1 MRYENSTAI
10 SHNLSKMK
18 MLATVTLF
26 LSIWVLAVSI
36 TIAVQAKPDG
46 GLSVIDTMITVGENR
61 LHFQIIEG
69 GSPTILL
76 EAGGGMDLTE
86 WADLA
91 PRLARETGAT
101 VVSYD
106 RAGFGK
112 SDLPETPCD
121 MKVEAAWLWN
131 ALGQLDLDKN
141 IVLVGH
147 SYGGWMIRMEASM
160 YPDDVRG
167 IVFVDPF
174 SVEFVAILGVEYLD
188 NHPMMGKLPFDTS
201 DPEKLT
207 RQQRALMRM
216 VGDGL
221 GPKMEIMKETTI
233 PEGIP
238 VVIITSGLQTL
249 PTTEEQEA
257 WDAALEQMAAS
268 IDGAVLITAEESN
281 HMIPWNQPDIVVDA
295 VTETVR
301 KVK

>member
-10 SHNLSKMK
+10 SHGLSKIK

-36 TIAVQAKPDG
+36 TIAVQAEPDG

-91 PRLARETGAT
+91 PRLARETSAT

-121 MKVEAAWLWN
+121 MKVEA
-131 ALGQLDLDKN
+131 
-141 IVLVGH
+141 V
-147 SYGGWMIRMEASM
+147 
-160 YPDDVRG
+160 
-167 IVFVDPF
+167 
-174 SVEFVAILGVEYLD
+174 
-188 NHPMMGKLPFDTS
+188 
-201 DPEKLT
+201 
-207 RQQRALMRM
+207 
-216 VGDGL
+216 
-221 GPKMEIMKETTI
+221 KET
-233 PEGIP
+233 
-238 VVIITSGLQTL
+238 VQ
-249 PTTEEQEA
+249 
-257 WDAALEQMAAS
+257 
-268 IDGAVLITAEESN
+268 
-281 HMIPWNQPDIVVDA
+281 
-295 VTETVR
+295 